1 MYAVEFETV
10 IKDNKIEI
18 PEVYHGRLQQQVRVI
33 LLGEALPTAVL
44 DQNPDELVPR
54 SIMDVLAEAPGQ
66 RIFRTAADVEAYL
79 QEERESWDR

>member
-1 MYAVEFETV
+1 MYAVEFQTI

-33 LLGEALPTAVL
+33 LLGEPLPTAVGETDSSL
-44 DQNPDELVPR
+44 
-54 SIMDVLAEAPGQ
+54 SILDVLANAPGQ
-66 RIFRTAADVEAYL
+66 RVFQTAEAIKAYL